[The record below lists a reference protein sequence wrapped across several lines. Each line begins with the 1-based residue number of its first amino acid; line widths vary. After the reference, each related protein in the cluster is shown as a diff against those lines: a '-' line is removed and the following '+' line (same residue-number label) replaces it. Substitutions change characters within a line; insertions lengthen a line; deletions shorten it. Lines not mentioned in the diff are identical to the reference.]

1 MRIICNLHKDHCITR
16 FRHGYRWITLRSPNS
31 ALMLLFSRFFKS
43 FFSKYLSIN
52 SFTIFSVF
60 HFLLVYLQM
69 MQDNITRMAINS
81 TNCKS
86 WMVMLMSGFLALGCS
101 INDLNGWIWIAIIP
115 VIIFWYLDSYYLE
128 MERKMRNRELDF
140 IIKAKGKDDIEAYNK
155 ALYNFK
161 PLSMNS
167 ISHEQEI
174 QGFVITNNR
183 WYTSSIIPLY
193 GGTIMIII
201 VLTVIINFDSIL
213 KLLNIH

>member
-1 MRIICNLHKDHCITR
+1 MEKHT
-16 FRHGYRWITLRSPNS
+16 
-31 ALMLLFSRFFKS
+31 FSDDDR
-43 FFSKYLSIN
+43 L
-52 SFTIFSVF
+52 
-60 HFLLVYLQM
+60 YLQM

-115 VIIFWYLDSYYLE
+115 VIIFWY
-128 MERKMRNRELDF
+128 RELDF

>member
-1 MRIICNLHKDHCITR
+1 MEKHT
-16 FRHGYRWITLRSPNS
+16 
-31 ALMLLFSRFFKS
+31 FSDDDR
-43 FFSKYLSIN
+43 L
-52 SFTIFSVF
+52 
-60 HFLLVYLQM
+60 YLQM

-101 INDLNGWIWIAIIP
+101 IND
-115 VIIFWYLDSYYLE
+115 
-128 MERKMRNRELDF
+128 
-140 IIKAKGKDDIEAYNK
+140 
-155 ALYNFK
+155 YNFK

>member
-1 MRIICNLHKDHCITR
+1 MDKHT
-16 FRHGYRWITLRSPNS
+16 
-31 ALMLLFSRFFKS
+31 FSDDDR
-43 FFSKYLSIN
+43 L
-52 SFTIFSVF
+52 
-60 HFLLVYLQM
+60 YLQM

>member
-1 MRIICNLHKDHCITR
+1 
-16 FRHGYRWITLRSPNS
+16 
-31 ALMLLFSRFFKS
+31 MLLFSRFFKS

-60 HFLLVYLQM
+60 HFLLVPSL
-69 MQDNITRMAINS
+69 
-81 TNCKS
+81 
-86 WMVMLMSGFLALGCS
+86 
-101 INDLNGWIWIAIIP
+101 LN
-115 VIIFWYLDSYYLE
+115 
-128 MERKMRNRELDF
+128 F

>member
-1 MRIICNLHKDHCITR
+1 MEKHT
-16 FRHGYRWITLRSPNS
+16 
-31 ALMLLFSRFFKS
+31 FSDDDR
-43 FFSKYLSIN
+43 L
-52 SFTIFSVF
+52 
-60 HFLLVYLQM
+60 YLQM

-86 WMVMLMSGFLALGCS
+86 WMV
-101 INDLNGWIWIAIIP
+101 IWIAIIP